1 MSDMD
6 NLDFVQGDGFRAMQ
20 QRTELC
26 SGSKCFPLTWSMQ
39 PNLATLT
46 PAILRW
52 YVNKARQTKQ
62 DWFVLPPSGAL
73 YAYPSQFPD
82 ELQSKYVQMTNAA
95 AGILNT
101 SGSADWEF
109 FGMWHSAIE
118 HYFPKYQQGPGG
130 VKLFMLDQ
138 V

>member
-1 MSDMD
+1 
-6 NLDFVQGDGFRAMQ
+6 
-20 QRTELC
+20 
-26 SGSKCFPLTWSMQ
+26 MQ
-39 PNLATLT
+39 PNLATLSH
-46 PAILRW
+46 AILRW

-73 YAYPSQFPD
+73 NAYPSQFPD

-109 FGMWHSAIE
+109 LGMWHSAME
-118 HYFPKYQQGPGG
+118 HYFPQIPARARWCEIIHVGSGSLQAPFADDGI
-130 VKLFMLDQ
+130 
-138 V
+138 